1 MYDAEL
7 AMVYYN
13 YRHYN
18 SMDGR
23 CGSKDIDPKEVNQ
36 YVFLGNNPTFYV
48 DTLGNSKRPA
58 PQNSGGGRIPPANR
72 SRDNFKPISPARPV
86 NIPPSSDKTGSVTD
100 AVGEVVSAYDYI
112 SGDSPEEVAEVC
124 SQKCNQYVVNKQLKQ
139 GCSCCRLF
147 LQHAN
152 CSMGKPGSY

>member
-1 MYDAEL
+1 
-7 AMVYYN
+7 
-13 YRHYN
+13 
-18 SMDGR
+18 MDGR

-72 SRDNFKPISPARPV
+72 SRDNFKPISSARPV
-86 NIPPSSDKTGSVTD
+86 NIPPSSGKTGSVTD

-112 SGDSPEEVAEVC
+112 SGDSP
-124 SQKCNQYVVNKQLKQ
+124 
-139 GCSCCRLF
+139 
-147 LQHAN
+147 
-152 CSMGKPGSY
+152 